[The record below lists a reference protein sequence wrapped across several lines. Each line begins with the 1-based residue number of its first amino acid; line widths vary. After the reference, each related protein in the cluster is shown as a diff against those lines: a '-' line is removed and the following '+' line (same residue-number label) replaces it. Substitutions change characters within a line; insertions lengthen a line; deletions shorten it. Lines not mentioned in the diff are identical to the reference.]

1 MTVHTAYL
9 YLNHPTI
16 CVIKLCGMI
25 LGCSSSE
32 SRKALMGSA
41 APQGL
46 RNTANLKVIDPNWRL
61 FDRS

>member
-25 LGCSSSE
+25 FGMFVLGIQKGFDGVRGPTRAEEHCKSE
-32 SRKALMGSA
+32 GYR
-41 APQGL
+41 P
-46 RNTANLKVIDPNWRL
+46 
-61 FDRS
+61 